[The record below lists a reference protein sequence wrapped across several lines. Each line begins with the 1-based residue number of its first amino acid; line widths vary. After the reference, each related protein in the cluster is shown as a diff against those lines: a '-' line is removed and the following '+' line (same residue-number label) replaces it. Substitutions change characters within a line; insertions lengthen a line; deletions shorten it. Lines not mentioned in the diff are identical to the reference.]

1 MAGDPTTE
9 ERIFDAARRV
19 FLQQGPQAR
28 MQDVAVEAGIT
39 QSLLHYYYRSRDRLF
54 EAVFR
59 KEASRLIPRE
69 IGILNS
75 DLSIQEKVET
85 IVDDY
90 LDFLQKNP
98 HLPSFVAYELNYHPE
113 RLQEFMRSVG
123 KPDLQ
128 KLSQQIES
136 CVEEGTMMPIPPE
149 QFLVNLLSLC
159 VFPFIARPMLHA
171 VLGFDDEAFA
181 GFIEYRKDHLP
192 TFFLNALRPGADST

>member
-28 MQDVAVEAGIT
+28 MQDVASEAGIT
-39 QSLLHYYYRSRDRLF
+39 QSLLHYYYRNRDRLF

-85 IVDDY
+85 IVADY
-90 LDFLQKNP
+90 LDFLLKNP

-128 KLSQQIES
+128 KLSQQIDS
-136 CVEEGTMMPIPPE
+136 CVEDGTMMPIPPE

-159 VFPFIARPMLHA
+159 VFPFIARPMLNA
-171 VLGFDDEAFA
+171 VLGLDDQAFA
-181 GFIEYRKDHLP
+181 RFIEDRKVHLP
-192 TFFLNALRPGADST
+192 SFFLNALRPGADAT

>member
-19 FLQQGPQAR
+19 FLQHGPQAR

-75 DLSIQEKVET
+75 DLSIQEKVKT

-171 VLGFDDEAFA
+171 VLGLDDEAFA
-181 GFIEYRKDHLP
+181 RFIEDRKDHLP